1 MDKTPVIRKLDPS
14 QLEAASN
21 ALMMGFSTDPFQRW
35 LMPDPTI
42 YYKNFK
48 KWTINTCKQSFL
60 EEGVF
65 GDENNYGTAVWFPP
79 GFDIDFA
86 DVSETF
92 KEIPKDRKAE
102 AFKMFEMM
110 DESRV
115 HDAWYLEYLAVDP
128 SKQGSGLG
136 SLILKESLKVI
147 DELGEAAYLES
158 SNPQNMSLYERFGF
172 RFLKK
177 IQVGSS
183 PQINTMF
190 RQPKK

>member
-42 YYKNFK
+42 HYKNFK

-110 DESRV
+110 GESRV

>member
-1 MDKTPVIRKLDPS
+1 MDETPVIRKLDPS

-21 ALMMGFSTDPFQRW
+21 ALMMGFSSDPFQRW

-86 DVSETF
+86 DVSETY
-92 KEIPKDRKAE
+92 KEIPKDIKAE

-110 DESRV
+110 GESRV

>member
-48 KWTINTCKQSFL
+48 KWTVNTCKQSFL
-60 EEGVF
+60 EEGIY
-65 GDENNYGTAVWFPP
+65 GDKNNYGTAVWFPP
-79 GFDIDFA
+79 RYDIDFTNI
-86 DVSETF
+86 SETF
-92 KEIPKDRKAE
+92 KDIPKDRIEE
-102 AFKMFEMM
+102 AFKMFE
-110 DESRV
+110 ELGENRLN
-115 HDAWYLEYLAVDP
+115 DAWYLEYLAVDP

>member
-102 AFKMFEMM
+102 AFKMFDMM
-110 DESRV
+110 GESRV

>member
-86 DVSETF
+86 DVSETY

-102 AFKMFEMM
+102 AFKMFDMM
-110 DESRV
+110 GESRV

-128 SKQGSGLG
+128 LKQGLGLG
-136 SLILKESLKVI
+136 SSILKESLKVI
-147 DELGEAAYLES
+147 DEAGEAAYLES

-177 IQVGSS
+177 IQIGSS
-183 PQINTMF
+183 PQINIMF
-190 RQPKK
+190 REPKK

>member
-42 YYKNFK
+42 YYKNYK

-86 DVSETF
+86 DVSETY

>member
-1 MDKTPVIRKLDPS
+1 MDETPVIKKLDPS

-21 ALMMGFSTDPFQRW
+21 ALMMGFSSDPFQRW

-60 EEGVF
+60 EEGIY
-65 GDENNYGTAVWFPP
+65 GDKNNYGTAVWFPP
-79 GFDIDFA
+79 GYDIDFTNI
-86 DVSETF
+86 SETF
-92 KEIPKDRKAE
+92 KDIPKDRIEE
-102 AFKMFEMM
+102 AFKMFE
-110 DESRV
+110 ELGENRLN
-115 HDAWYLEYLAVDP
+115 DAWYLEYLAVDP

-158 SNPQNMSLYERFGF
+158 SNPKNMSLYERFGF

-183 PQINTMF
+183 PELNTIF

>member
-1 MDKTPVIRKLDPS
+1 MDKNPVIKKLDPS
-14 QLEAASN
+14 QLEAACN
-21 ALMMGFSTDPFQRW
+21 ALMMGFSSDPFQRW

-48 KWTINTCKQSFL
+48 KWTVNSCKQSFL
-60 EEGVF
+60 NKGVY
-65 GDENNYGTAVWFPP
+65 GDGNNYGTAVWFTPE
-79 GFDIDFA
+79 FDIDFT

-92 KEIPKDRKAE
+92 KEIPKDRIE
-102 AFKMFEMM
+102 QAFKMFEEMG
-110 DESRV
+110 ESRV
-115 HDAWYLEYLAVDP
+115 RDAWHLEYLAVDP
-128 SKQGSGLG
+128 SKQGLGLG

-147 DELGEAAYLES
+147 DELGDAAYLES

-177 IQVGSS
+177 IQIGSS

-190 RQPKK
+190 REPKK

>member
-1 MDKTPVIRKLDPS
+1 MDKTTVIRKLDPS

-110 DESRV
+110 GESRV

-158 SNPQNMSLYERFGF
+158 STPQNMSLYERFGF

>member
-1 MDKTPVIRKLDPS
+1 MDETPVIRKLDPS

-21 ALMMGFSTDPFQRW
+21 ALMMGFSSDPFQRW

-48 KWTINTCKQSFL
+48 KWTVNTCKQSFL

-79 GFDIDFA
+79 GYDIDFTNI
-86 DVSETF
+86 SETF
-92 KEIPKDRKAE
+92 KDIPKDRIEE
-102 AFKMFEMM
+102 AFKMFE
-110 DESRV
+110 ELGENRLN
-115 HDAWYLEYLAVDP
+115 DAWYLEYLAVDP

-158 SNPQNMSLYERFGF
+158 SNPKNMSLYERFGF

-183 PQINTMF
+183 PQLNTMF

>member
-1 MDKTPVIRKLDPS
+1 MDKNPVIKKLDPS
-14 QLEAASN
+14 QLEAACN
-21 ALMMGFSTDPFQRW
+21 ALMMGFSSDPFQRW

-86 DVSETF
+86 DVSETY

-102 AFKMFEMM
+102 AFKMFDMM
-110 DESRV
+110 GESRV

>member
-110 DESRV
+110 GESRV

-177 IQVGSS
+177 IQIGSS
-183 PQINTMF
+183 PQISTMF
-190 RQPKK
+190 REPKK